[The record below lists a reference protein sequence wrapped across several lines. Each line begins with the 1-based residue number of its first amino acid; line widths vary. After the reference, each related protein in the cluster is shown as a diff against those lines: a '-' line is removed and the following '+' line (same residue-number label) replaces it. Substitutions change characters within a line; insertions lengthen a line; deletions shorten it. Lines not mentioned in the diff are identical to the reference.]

1 MEKESFLFH
10 KVWKDIIGGLP
21 GRVRAEVYE
30 AIIEYGISGKLPQ
43 LRAQA
48 QIAFDFVRKDI
59 DRENE
64 EQRRKA
70 EVSERM
76 RGVVMKRWRPK
87 EDASVNTHVN
97 THVYTDVHTDV
108 IRKQY
113 GRNTDVY
120 TEDSTKNLACV
131 VNNNINIDDEYNITQ
146 TKETEE
152 KKETPKGGKKE
163 KSPVV
168 SLEGKKS
175 DFYSSLVPY
184 VEKYGKETVRAF
196 FDYWTEP
203 NKSKTKMRYELE
215 RTWDVGRR
223 LARWAANE
231 KVTPRAKADIGVIL
245 KDNSPDKYNSP
256 QEKKWEERWK

>member
-1 MEKESFLFH
+1 MFY
-10 KVWKDIIGGLP
+10 KVWKDIIGRLP

-43 LRAQA
+43 LRTQS
-48 QIAFDFVRKDI
+48 QIAFDFVKKDI

-76 RGVVMKRWRPK
+76 RGVVMKRWRQK
-87 EDASVNTHVN
+87 EDASVN

-113 GRNTDVY
+113 ERNTDVY
-120 TEDSTKNLACV
+120 TESSEPNLACV
-131 VNNNINIDDEYNITQ
+131 VNNNKKLEDNNNITQ

-163 KSPVV
+163 KPPTT
-168 SLEGKKS
+168 SLESKKS
-175 DFYSSLVPY
+175 DFYTSLVPY

-245 KDNSPDKYNSP
+245 TDNSPEKYDSP
-256 QEKKWEERWK
+256 KEKKWEERWK